1 MKSWLPR
8 SAFGQ
13 TALLMGFLL
22 LLNQLV
28 SYVTVARYV
37 VDPSFKQ
44 INQLLAKQIKLVFM
58 TLPEQGREQLPVYET
73 ISEQFK
79 EVTGLEIY
87 SSRQAPKHGL
97 DKATHYEFLSQQMSQ
112 FLGGP
117 AEVRVSKEGSY
128 MMWIKPPQDPYVWI
142 KIPLEKFDDSE
153 LSPLTFYLIVIGTL
167 SIAGGWLFARHMTR
181 PLRNLQYAANKVAHG
196 EYPERLALRGSS
208 EVEEVTKAFNSMA
221 QGIKQLEDDRSLLMA
236 GISHDLR
243 TPLTRIR
250 LATEMLSDDEAFF
263 KEGIVSDIE
272 DMDEIID
279 QFISYI
285 RLDREELAE
294 LSSLDEII
302 EQEVNAELAQGRN
315 ITLNLGKLPEIMIRP
330 LALRRVLTNLLGNAF
345 RYGGGEVFVTS
356 GQISKRRIFFM
367 VEDNGPGI
375 DEHKI
380 EQLFKPFV
388 QGDNARGGQ
397 GSGLGLA
404 IVQRFVNHHGGIV
417 KITNRTQGG
426 LAVRVELPVASTD
439 KGASLKT
446 WRD

>member
-1 MKSWLPR
+1 MKRWLPR

-13 TALLMGFLL
+13 TALLMAFLL
-22 LLNQLV
+22 MLNQLV
-28 SYVTVARYV
+28 SYVTVVRYV

-44 INQLLAKQIKLVFM
+44 INQLLAKQIKLVF
-58 TLPEQGREQLPVYET
+58 LSIPDQGREQLPLYDAV
-73 ISEQFK
+73 SDQFK
-79 EVTGLEIY
+79 QVTGLEIY
-87 SSRQAPKHGL
+87 SAAQAARQGL
-97 DKATHYEFLSQQMSQ
+97 NKATYYEFLSQQMSV
-112 FLGGP
+112 FLGGD
-117 AEVRVSKEGSY
+117 AEVRVSKEDSH
-128 MMWIKPPQDPYVWI
+128 MVWIRPPQNPYIWI

-153 LSPLTFYLIVIGTL
+153 FSPLTFYLMVIGTL
-167 SIAGGWLFARHMTR
+167 SIAGGWLFARHLTK
-181 PLRNLQYAANKVAHG
+181 PLRNLQQAANKVAHG
-196 EYPERLALRGSS
+196 EFPERLALRGTS

-221 QGIKQLEDDRSLLMA
+221 QGIKQLEDDRTLLMA

-272 DMDEIID
+272 DMDEIIN

-294 LSSLDEII
+294 LGSLNEII
-302 EQEVNAELAQGRN
+302 EQEVNAEIAQGRS
-315 ITLNLGKLPEIMIRP
+315 IALDLTPLPTTMLRP
-330 LALRRVLTNLLGNAF
+330 LALRRVIANLLGNAF
-345 RYGGGEVFVTS
+345 RYGGGEVYVCS
-356 GQISKRRIFFM
+356 GILSKGKMFFM

-375 DEHKI
+375 DERKI

-404 IVQRFVNHHGGIV
+404 IVQRFVSHHGGRV
-417 KITNRTQGG
+417 KITNRSQGG
-426 LAVRVELPVASTD
+426 LAVMIELPIV
-439 KGASLKT
+439 
-446 WRD
+446 

>member
-1 MKSWLPR
+1 MKRWLPR

-44 INQLLAKQIKLVFM
+44 INQLLAKQIKLVFLS
-58 TLPEQGREQLPVYET
+58 LPDQGREQLPLYET
-73 ISEQFK
+73 ISDQFK

-87 SSRQAPKHGL
+87 SIEQASVNGL
-97 DKATHYEFLSQQMSQ
+97 DRATYYEFLSQQMST
-112 FLGGP
+112 FLGGD
-117 AEVRVSKEGSY
+117 AEVRVSKEQSY
-128 MMWIKPPQDPYVWI
+128 MVWVRPPQNPYVWI

-153 LSPLTFYLIVIGTL
+153 FSPLTFYLIVIGTL
-167 SIAGGWLFARHMTR
+167 SIAGGWLFARYLTK
-181 PLRNLQYAANKVAHG
+181 PLRNLQQAANKVAHG
-196 EYPERLALRGSS
+196 EYPERLALRGTS

-221 QGIKQLEDDRSLLMA
+221 QGIKQLEDDRALLMA

-250 LATEMLSDDEAFF
+250 LATEMLSDTEEFF

-272 DMDEIID
+272 DMDEIIN

-285 RLDREELAE
+285 RLDREELSE
-294 LSSLDEII
+294 LSSLNEVI
-302 EQEVNAELAQGRN
+302 EQEVNAEIAQGRS
-315 ITLNLGKLPEIMIRP
+315 ISLDLAILPEIMVRP
-330 LALRRVLTNLLGNAF
+330 LGLRRVIANLLGNAF
-345 RYGGGEVFVTS
+345 RYGGGEVFVSS
-356 GQISKRRIFFM
+356 GVVNKRKVFFM
-367 VEDNGPGI
+367 IEDNGPGI
-375 DEHKI
+375 EEHDI
-380 EQLFKPFV
+380 ERLFKPFV

-404 IVQRFVNHHGGIV
+404 IVQRFVGHHGGKI
-417 KITNRTQGG
+417 KITNRQQGG
-426 LAVRVELPVASTD
+426 LAVMIELPIS
-439 KGASLKT
+439 
-446 WRD
+446 

>member
-1 MKSWLPR
+1 MKRWFPR

-44 INQLLAKQIKLVFM
+44 INQLLAKQIKLVFLS
-58 TLPEQGREQLPVYET
+58 LPDQGREQLPLYET
-73 ISEQFK
+73 ISDQFK

-87 SSRQAPKHGL
+87 SIEQASVNGL
-97 DKATHYEFLSQQMSQ
+97 DRATYYEFLSQQMST
-112 FLGGP
+112 FLGGD
-117 AEVRVSKEGSY
+117 AEVRGSKEQSY
-128 MMWIKPPQDPYVWI
+128 MVWVRPPQNPYVWI

-153 LSPLTFYLIVIGTL
+153 FSPLTFYLIVIGTL
-167 SIAGGWLFARHMTR
+167 SIAGGWLFARYLTK
-181 PLRNLQYAANKVAHG
+181 PLRNLQQAANKVAHG
-196 EYPERLALRGSS
+196 EYPERLALRGTS

-221 QGIKQLEDDRSLLMA
+221 QGIKQLEDDRALLMA

-250 LATEMLSDDEAFF
+250 LATEMLSDTEEFF

-272 DMDEIID
+272 DMDEIIN

-285 RLDREELAE
+285 RLDREELSE
-294 LSSLDEII
+294 LSSLNEVI
-302 EQEVNAELAQGRN
+302 EQEVNAEIAQGRS
-315 ITLNLGKLPEIMIRP
+315 ISLDLAILPEIMVRP
-330 LALRRVLTNLLGNAF
+330 LGLRRVIANLLGNAF
-345 RYGGGEVFVTS
+345 RYGGGEVFVSS
-356 GQISKRRIFFM
+356 GVVNKRKVFFM
-367 VEDNGPGI
+367 IEDNGPGI
-375 DEHKI
+375 EEHDI
-380 EQLFKPFV
+380 ERLFKPFV

-404 IVQRFVNHHGGIV
+404 IVQRFVGHHGGKI
-417 KITNRTQGG
+417 KITNRQQGG
-426 LAVRVELPVASTD
+426 LAVMIELPIS
-439 KGASLKT
+439 
-446 WRD
+446 

>member
-1 MKSWLPR
+1 MQRWFPR

-44 INQLLAKQIKLVFM
+44 INQLLAKQIKLVFLS
-58 TLPEQGREQLPVYET
+58 LPDQGREQLPLYET
-73 ISEQFK
+73 ISDQFK

-87 SSRQAPKHGL
+87 SIEQASVNGL
-97 DKATHYEFLSQQMSQ
+97 DRATYYEFLSQQMST
-112 FLGGP
+112 FLGGD
-117 AEVRVSKEGSY
+117 AEVRVSKEQSY
-128 MMWIKPPQDPYVWI
+128 MVWVRPPQNPYVWI

-153 LSPLTFYLIVIGTL
+153 FSPLTFYLIVIGTL
-167 SIAGGWLFARHMTR
+167 SIAGGWLFARYLTK
-181 PLRNLQYAANKVAHG
+181 PLRNLQQAANKVAHG
-196 EYPERLALRGSS
+196 EYPERLALRGTS

-221 QGIKQLEDDRSLLMA
+221 QGIKQLEDDRALLMA

-250 LATEMLSDDEAFF
+250 LATEMLSDTEEFF

-272 DMDEIID
+272 DMDEIIN

-285 RLDREELAE
+285 RLDREELSE
-294 LSSLDEII
+294 LSSLNEVI
-302 EQEVNAELAQGRN
+302 EQEVNAEIAQGRS
-315 ITLNLGKLPEIMIRP
+315 ISLDLAILPEIMVRP
-330 LALRRVLTNLLGNAF
+330 LGLRRVIANLLGNAF
-345 RYGGGEVFVTS
+345 RYGGGEVFVSS
-356 GQISKRRIFFM
+356 GVVNKRKVFFM
-367 VEDNGPGI
+367 IEDNGPGI
-375 DEHKI
+375 EEHDI
-380 EQLFKPFV
+380 ERLFKPFV

-404 IVQRFVNHHGGIV
+404 IVQRFVGHHGGKI
-417 KITNRTQGG
+417 KITNRQQGG
-426 LAVRVELPVASTD
+426 LAVMIELPIS
-439 KGASLKT
+439 
-446 WRD
+446 

>member
-1 MKSWLPR
+1 MKKWLPR

-44 INQLLAKQIKLVFM
+44 INQLLAKQIKLVFL
-58 TLPEQGREQLPVYET
+58 TLPEQGREQLPVYEI
-73 ISEQFK
+73 ISERFK
-79 EVTGLEIY
+79 QVTGLEIY
-87 SSRQAPKHGL
+87 SLLQASAQGL
-97 DKATHYEFLSQQMSQ
+97 DKATYYEFLSQQMSQ

-128 MMWIKPPQDPYVWI
+128 MVWIRPPQDPYVWI

-153 LSPLTFYLIVIGTL
+153 FSPLTFYLIVIGTL

-181 PLRNLQYAANKVAHG
+181 PLRNLRHAANKVAHG
-196 EYPERLALRGSS
+196 EYPKRLELYGSS

-221 QGIKQLEDDRSLLMA
+221 AGIKQLEDDRSLLMA

-250 LATEMLSDDEAFF
+250 LATEMLGEDEAFF

-285 RLDREELAE
+285 RLDREEVAE
-294 LSSLDEII
+294 LSCLDEII
-302 EQEVNAELAQGRN
+302 NQEVNAELAQGRN
-315 ITLNLGKLPEIMIRP
+315 IRLELGELPKVMIRP
-330 LALRRVLTNLLGNAF
+330 LALRRVLSNLLGNAF
-345 RYGGGEVFVTS
+345 RYGGGEVVVRS
-356 GQISKRRIFFM
+356 GFINKQRIFFA

-375 DEHKI
+375 EEAKI

-404 IVQRFVNHHGGIV
+404 IVQRFVNHHGGLV
-417 KITNRTQGG
+417 KITNRAQGG
-426 LAVRVELPVASTD
+426 LSVCVELPIV
-439 KGASLKT
+439 
-446 WRD
+446 